1 MHLVE
6 GLGCVNRCS
15 VTERRVCR
23 QPMHCTLGA
32 RPLGKLLRGLAASLL
47 PGLRAIVAVR
57 RIHGRGHQG
66 RNAPFG
72 AALRPPRR
80 VPLRQGRQGH
90 SHPSLAPPRQPC
102 RSGSV
107 PSRALR
113 RQPGPASRRAYLPV
127 PRLVPPPVPRRPSP
141 RAAQRRTIQNQ
152 GLAAAKLRRAR
163 LSSHLGRLLHWLL
176 RLLRHLEARRR
187 LVVDLPRQ
195 PQS

>member
-1 MHLVE
+1 MQR
-6 GLGCVNRCS
+6 NR
-15 VTERRVCR
+15 
-23 QPMHCTLGA
+23 
-32 RPLGKLLRGLAASLL
+32 KASLSATDAL
-47 PGLRAIVAVR
+47 HAWRPPPRQAAPWAGRLIAPRAARNR
-57 RIHGRGHQG
+57 RCEAHSRTWPSG
-66 RNAPFG
+66 RNAPFW